1 MMTFLPFADFKA
13 SAEALDTKRLQNQRT
28 EARFVLAWLENRGF
42 DLRAYGA
49 ARMWK
54 GYRDAL
60 AAYYNACLDAYEAR
74 GYVNGPTMQR
84 ASVPTEVEMPP
95 WLGDERFHAAQRA
108 QLLLKKPDYYAEKGW
123 DATPPEL
130 GVDYVF
136 PKRQGDRW
144 VLYRRVRGKDVV
156 LAECH
161 GGLVER
167 TAPAAKPRARK
178 SAAAASTPAAA
189 PTRSKRARSDA
200 STPPPQSRDE
210 LVTEYTR
217 LAKDALPARAKE
229 EKWPIRFDHCFM
241 RVMLDCAFGKCWY
254 ECLDRKKGSAISQIG
269 DADLAAAV
277 AIGRRMEAEGRS
289 AVDELDARSLRLRG
303 KRPKK
308 ARRS

>member
-1 MMTFLPFADFKA
+1 MRRWCDVRRFA
-13 SAEALDTKRLQNQRT
+13 SRR
-28 EARFVLAWLENRGF
+28 
-42 DLRAYGA
+42 YGA

-74 GYVNGPTMQR
+74 GFANGPTMQR
-84 ASVPTEVEMPP
+84 VLVPEKVEMPP

-108 QLLLKKPDYYAEKGW
+108 QLLLKKPEYYAEKGW

-130 GVDYVF
+130 GVDYVY
-136 PKRQGDRW
+136 PKKDGGRW

-156 LAECH
+156 LAVCH
-161 GGLVER
+161 GGLVEP
-167 TAPAAKPRARK
+167 TAKKPRA
-178 SAAAASTPAAA
+178 
-189 PTRSKRARSDA
+189 KRARSGSSA
-200 STPPPQSRDE
+200 PPPQSRDE
-210 LVTEYTR
+210 LVAEYQR
-217 LAKDALPARAKE
+217 LAKVALPARAKD

-254 ECLDRKKGSAISQIG
+254 ECLDRKRGSAISQIS

-277 AIGRRMEAEGRS
+277 AVGLRMEAEGRS

-303 KRPKK
+303 KRPKT

>member
-1 MMTFLPFADFKA
+1 
-13 SAEALDTKRLQNQRT
+13 
-28 EARFVLAWLENRGF
+28 
-42 DLRAYGA
+42 
-49 ARMWK
+49 MWK

-74 GYVNGPTMQR
+74 GFVNGPTMQR
-84 ASVPTEVEMPP
+84 ASVPTDVEMPP

-108 QLLLKKPDYYAEKGW
+108 QLLLKKPDYYSEKGW
-123 DATPPEL
+123 DAAPPEL
-130 GVDYVF
+130 GVDYVY
-136 PKRQGDRW
+136 PKKQGDRW

-161 GGLVER
+161 GGLVE
-167 TAPAAKPRARK
+167 PAAKPRARK
-178 SAAAASTPAAA
+178 AAAAASTPAAA
-189 PTRSKRARSDA
+189 STRSKRARSDA
-200 STPPPQSRDE
+200 SAPPPQSRDE
-210 LVTEYTR
+210 LVAEYTR

-241 RVMLDCAFGKCWY
+241 RVMLDGAFGKCWY
-254 ECLDRKKGSAISQIG
+254 ECLDRKRGSAISQIS

-277 AIGRRMEAEGRS
+277 AVGRRMEAEGRS

-308 ARRS
+308 RS

>member
-28 EARFVLAWLENRGF
+28 EARFVLEWLENRGF

-74 GYVNGPTMQR
+74 GFVNGPTMER
-84 ASVPTEVEMPP
+84 ASVPERVELPP

-108 QLLLKKPDYYAEKGW
+108 QLLLKKPEYYAEKGW

-136 PKRQGDRW
+136 PKKQGDRW

-161 GGLVER
+161 GGLVEP
-167 TAPAAKPRARK
+167 TAKKPRARK
-178 SAAAASTPAAA
+178 SSTPA
-189 PTRSKRARSDA
+189 PTRAKRARSDA
-200 STPPPQSRDE
+200 SAPPQSRDE
-210 LVTEYTR
+210 LVAEYTR
-217 LAKDALPARAKE
+217 LAKVALPARAKD
-229 EKWPIRFDHCFM
+229 EKWQIRFDHCFM
-241 RVMLDCAFGKCWY
+241 RVMLDCAFGRCWY
-254 ECLDRKKGSAISQIG
+254 ECLDRKRGSAISQIS
-269 DADLAAAV
+269 DDDLAAAV
-277 AIGRRMEAEGRS
+277 AVGRRMEAEGRS

-303 KRPKK
+303 KRPK
-308 ARRS
+308 RRS

>member
-1 MMTFLPFADFKA
+1 MSCRVDGVEVDAYA
-13 SAEALDTKRLQNQRT
+13 RRRT
-28 EARFVLAWLENRGF
+28 EARFVLEWLENRGF

-74 GYVNGPTMQR
+74 GFVNGPTMQR
-84 ASVPTEVEMPP
+84 VAVPDKVELPP

-108 QLLLKKPDYYAEKGW
+108 QLLLKKPDYYSEKGW
-123 DATPPEL
+123 DAAAPEL

-136 PKRQGDRW
+136 PKKQGDRW

-161 GGLVER
+161 GDLVEP
-167 TAPAAKPRARK
+167 TAKPRARK
-178 SAAAASTPAAA
+178 SSTPA
-189 PTRSKRARSDA
+189 PTRSKRARPGA
-200 STPPPQSRDE
+200 SAPLQSRDE
-210 LVTEYTR
+210 LVAEYDR

-229 EKWPIRFDHCFM
+229 QKWPIRFDHCFM
-241 RVMLDCAFGKCWY
+241 RVMLDCAFGRCWY
-254 ECLDRKKGSAISQIG
+254 ECLDRKRGSAIAQIS

-277 AIGRRMEAEGRS
+277 AVGRRMEAEGRS

-308 ARRS
+308 RS

>member
-1 MMTFLPFADFKA
+1 ML
-13 SAEALDTKRLQNQRT
+13 E
-28 EARFVLAWLENRGF
+28 WLENRGF

-74 GYVNGPTMQR
+74 GLRQR
-84 ASVPTEVEMPP
+84 
-95 WLGDERFHAAQRA
+95 
-108 QLLLKKPDYYAEKGW
+108 PD
-123 DATPPEL
+123 DATCVGADGGRDAAVARRRALPRGAARPAFAEEARVLLREGL
-130 GVDYVF
+130 GRDAAGVGGGLRVSEEG
-136 PKRQGDRW
+136 RRDRW

-161 GGLVER
+161 GDLVE
-167 TAPAAKPRARK
+167 PAAGCRSRGRA
-178 SAAAASTPAAA
+178 SARRPGEARAA
-189 PTRSKRARSDA
+189 P
-200 STPPPQSRDE
+200 PPKSRDE
-210 LVTEYTR
+210 LVAEYTR

-277 AIGRRMEAEGRS
+277 AVGKRMEAEGRS
-289 AVDELDARSLRLRG
+289 AVDELRTRG
-303 KRPKK
+303 RCGSG
-308 ARRS
+308 ASAQRRS

>member
-28 EARFVLAWLENRGF
+28 EARFVLEWLENRGF

-54 GYRDAL
+54 GYKDAL
-60 AAYYNACLDAYEAR
+60 AAYYNACLDAYEAH

-84 ASVPTEVEMPP
+84 AAVPEKVEMPP

-108 QLLLKKPDYYAEKGW
+108 QLLLKKPEYYAEKGW

-130 GVDYVF
+130 GVDYVY
-136 PKRQGDRW
+136 PKKDGGRW

-161 GGLVER
+161 GDLVEPV
-167 TAPAAKPRARK
+167 AKKPRA
-178 SAAAASTPAAA
+178 
-189 PTRSKRARSDA
+189 KRARPGA
-200 STPPPQSRDE
+200 SAPPPQSRDE
-210 LVTEYTR
+210 LVAEYTR
-217 LAKDALPARAKE
+217 LAKDTLPARAKE

-254 ECLDRKKGSAISQIG
+254 ECLDRKRGSAISQIS

-277 AIGRRMEAEGRS
+277 AVGKRMEAEGRS

-303 KRPKK
+303 KRPKT